1 MWTPDDLMYLRAQDG
16 SVQGMLHDWDV
27 ALPDD
32 STDQSSNRGAPLRLP
47 SVVPFTAIDLLT
59 QKALDGK
66 VAILYRHELE
76 SLIWGLVWRV
86 CCYDDG
92 KLVHAVPQG
101 IVDWDVRKPLSCGEK
116 KARFLQ
122 TYEEVMKPASQD
134 WKAGHYLALD
144 LLHYLLVKSA
154 ERSTKLSTLAY
165 QARQQNLTPVK
176 EQEAD
181 DPKRVW
187 KEFWASI
194 AGLTEL
200 VPCIAEFMPKDL
212 CEAGDADDLKQ
223 ST

>member
-1 MWTPDDLMYLRAQDG
+1 MYLRAQDG
-16 SVQGMLHDWDV
+16 SVQGILHDWDV

-76 SLIWGLVWRV
+76 SLIWVLVWRV
-86 CCYDDG
+86 CCYDHDG
-92 KLVHAVPQG
+92 KLVRLAPQG
-101 IVDWDVRKPLSCGEK
+101 MVDWDVRKPLSCGEK
-116 KARFLQ
+116 KFAFLQ
-122 TYEEVMKPASQD
+122 TQWRPDVMTPASQD
-134 WKAGHYLALD
+134 WKAGYYLAWD
-144 LLHYLLVKSA
+144 LLDYLYVKSA
-154 ERSTKLSTLAY
+154 ERSAKRRTLAS
-165 QARQQNLTPVK
+165 QARRQNSTPSK

-187 KEFWASI
+187 KEVWASI
-194 AGLTEL
+194 ADLTEL
-200 VPCIAEFMPKDL
+200 VPCIAEFMPKDPH
-212 CEAGDADDLKQ
+212 EAGDTDNVKQ